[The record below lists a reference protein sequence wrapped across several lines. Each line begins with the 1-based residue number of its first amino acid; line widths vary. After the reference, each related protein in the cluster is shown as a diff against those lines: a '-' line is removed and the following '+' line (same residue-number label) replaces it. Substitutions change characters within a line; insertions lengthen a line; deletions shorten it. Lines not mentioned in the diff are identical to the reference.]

1 MKRDTRYNKND
12 NEWEKVLNKLDADE
26 EAEADANAEG
36 SADADEDEDE
46 RKGEI
51 NEAKSHRIE
60 NSGSV

>member
-1 MKRDTRYNKND
+1 MKRDKRYNKND
-12 NEWEKVLNKLDADE
+12 NEWEKVLKTLDADE
-26 EAEADANAEG
+26 EADADANAEG
-36 SADADEDEDE
+36 SADADEDE